1 MKVLTNLLKATFFFI
16 GSFIIAQDTTEQRT
30 VLFNTIDTDGN
41 EVITNREMRAFYRGK
56 LNTFGE
62 PIDAKRLFYAFDA
75 NRNSIITLNE
85 YVKGPDFKLATKY
98 RDRWQYPERFQE
110 EVSIEDNLSESE
122 KAITKFT
129 RIDID
134 KDGKITLDEMV
145 DFNKGKIDN
154 ITGELINGKLI
165 FYALDAN
172 ENDEISMDEIM
183 SKPDMK
189 LGYEKLKSNR
199 TEVGG
204 ADSIA
209 EPTSSDEDYV
219 NQRITLFFQL
229 DLDKNY
235 KISLEELQTYYE
247 GKKDKLGKPINAKLR
262 FYGLDTYEDGSIELE
277 EFTKKIDFVY
287 ATFRLKEVEKEN

>member
-16 GSFIIAQDTTEQRT
+16 GTFIMAQDTTEQRT
-30 VLFNTIDTDGN
+30 VLFNTIDADGN
-41 EVITNREMRAFYRGK
+41 EVITNREMRSFYKGK
-56 LNTFGE
+56 LNSFGE

-85 YVKGPDFKLATKY
+85 YVKGPDFKLATNY
-98 RDRWQYPERFQE
+98 RDRWQYPERYQE
-110 EVSIEDNLSESE
+110 NLNTEDNLSESE
-122 KAITKFT
+122 KAISKFT
-129 RIDID
+129 RIDTD

-145 DFNKGKIDN
+145 AFNQGKIDN

-172 ENDEISMDEIM
+172 ENDEVNMEEIM
-183 SKPDMK
+183 AKPDMK

-199 TEVGG
+199 EQL
-204 ADSIA
+204 SIA
-209 EPTSSDEDYV
+209 VSDDEKTLTDVEYV
-219 NQRITLFFQL
+219 NQRITLFFEL
-229 DLDKNY
+229 DQDKNY
-235 KISLEELQTYYE
+235 KISLGELQNYYE

-262 FYGLDTYEDGSIELE
+262 FYGLDTNEDDSLELE

-287 ATFRLKEVEKEN
+287 ATFRLKEVEKQ